1 MNVSEAKQF
10 FAKVNELDNLPPVT
24 ADEATVREAFAEIFK
39 AGVSNAMDQFTA
51 WQQKSAA
58 AVKAAAPSDADAKYY
73 TKNKA
78 GETILKWFPVDV
90 KAASEEAQLLYAE
103 FQAANKKAAELRV
116 AFDQALIDGTP
127 VPPGRSIEV
136 GHRFGLAVSFP
147 PAGSKQKVNRKAR
160 SLDSILGE
168 IS

>member
-1 MNVSEAKQF
+1 VNVSEAKQF
-10 FAKVNELDNLPPVT
+10 FSKVNELDNLPPVT

-39 AGVSNAMDQFTA
+39 AGVSNAMDEFNKWTTKRDTA
-51 WQQKSAA
+51 VAA
-58 AVKAAAPSDADAKYY
+58 KGPKAEDAKYY

-90 KAASEEAQLLYAE
+90 KAASDEAQLLYAE

-127 VPPGRSIEV
+127 VPVGRSIEV

-168 IS
+168 IA